1 MSSAICL
8 NQKPND
14 AEMDIA
20 PQMKKMKLNN
30 TNSSAPETDII
41 MSNLTTSDPFE
52 NLKTAFPSISE
63 NVIFSTFCLFEISQ
77 FLMC

>member
-8 NQKPND
+8 NQKPNE

-30 TNSSAPETDII
+30 SHSNTAETDII
-41 MSNLTTSDPFE
+41 MANLSSSDPLE

-63 NVIFSTFCLFEISQ
+63 NVFIFYFIF
-77 FLMC
+77 

>member
-14 AEMDIA
+14 TELDIA

-30 TNSSAPETDII
+30 SNSNAPESDII
-41 MSNLTTSDPFE
+41 MSNLNSSDPLE

-63 NVIFSTFCLFEISQ
+63 NVIPFSFFV
-77 FLMC
+77 F